1 MEQPKAMRA
10 SPRNPKKTLILPRS
24 REAAS
29 RNPEAPRTISTKET
43 GKMLNMSRGRDL
55 RN

>member
-10 SPRNPKKTLILPRS
+10 SPRNPKKTLTLPRS
-24 REAAS
+24 RETAS
-29 RNPEAPRTISTKET
+29 RKPEALRIISTKET
-43 GKMLNMSRGRDL
+43 GKMLNMSRGKNL